1 MVSGEVIAR
10 FSKHL
15 RSLRKQR
22 RLSQQQLAELADIE
36 YKHVQRLEGKRPCDV
51 KLSTLH
57 KLARA
62 FKIPL
67 SKLLTF

>member
-1 MVSGEVIAR
+1 MVSSDVIVR

-15 RSLRKQR
+15 RDLRER
-22 RLSQQQLAELADIE
+22 HGLSQQQLAELADIE
-36 YKHVQRLEGKRPCDV
+36 YKHVQRLESRRPCDV

-62 FKIPL
+62 FKVPL